1 MIELMVV
8 VLMSQ
13 CGKFR
18 YGEHGF
24 SSILV
29 LLELVAFQGIGEGI
43 KNKMVLH
50 RFREVKR
57 HRGYTLGY
65 TSITPLTER
74 YLLSLSLSESSNRFH
89 FSIKM
94 DEDSELA
101 KKMSARI
108 SPNFQKG
115 RLRRPKNS
123 VKSLLKAPKS
133 TKNHS

>member
-43 KNKMVLH
+43 KNKIVLH
-50 RFREVKR
+50 RFREEKR
-57 HRGYTLGY
+57 HRGYTLDY

-74 YLLSLSLSESSNRFH
+74 YLLSLSESSNRFH

-94 DEDSELA
+94 DEDSEVA
-101 KKMSARI
+101 KKVSTGI